1 MRIRES
7 GWLRIPPIGA
17 GGVHPYH
24 EMLYLASGVAEL
36 QWMDRHYRM
45 AAPCLALIPA
55 HTPHWLTPDG
65 AIAGWYLEADM
76 PSDSFPNY
84 DIVLGWNQR
93 QSGEEEARWPAPVT
107 SCIGGVTSVID
118 AYEKG
123 ELDGELAHRLL
134 EHDIRKLLLLVE
146 RYAPP
151 SEPSSSALPR
161 TNSPSAP
168 AVDRQLY
175 VALRY
180 IERSYSTNI
189 TVENLANLC
198 HLTPSYVIRLF
209 KQTFGATPIQYL
221 QDLRLKAAISY
232 LSTTDIPVQEI
243 ARMTGFSNLHYF
255 SRIFKQKI
263 GESPTAWRNNRKRQR
278 GTPSA

>member
-7 GWLRIPPIGA
+7 GRLRIPPIGA

-24 EMLYLASGVAEL
+24 ELLYLASGIAEL
-36 QWMDRHYRM
+36 QWMDRRYRM
-45 AAPCLALIPA
+45 AAPCMALIPA

-65 AIAGWYLEADM
+65 DVSGWYLEVDM
-76 PSDSFPNY
+76 QSVSFPDY
-84 DIVLGWNQR
+84 DVVLSWNQR
-93 QSGEEEARWPAPVT
+93 QSREGGDRSPPAVS
-107 SCIGGVTSVID
+107 SCIDGVTSVVD
-118 AYEKG
+118 AYEIG

-134 EHDIRKLLLLVE
+134 ELDIRKLLLLVE
-146 RYAPP
+146 RYAP
-151 SEPSSSALPR
+151 EPGSAAPPR
-161 TNSPSAP
+161 TDGPAAP
-168 AVDRQLY
+168 AVERQLY
-175 VALRY
+175 IALRH
-180 IERSYSTNI
+180 IERSYAKNV
-189 TVENLANLC
+189 TVEELANLC

-221 QDLRLKAAISY
+221 QELRLKAAVSY

-263 GESPTAWRNNRKRQR
+263 GVSPTAWRNNRKRQR